1 MADVPKHL
9 LPLRSALVAELQRQ
23 AQESGPYGA
32 LHYLSVN
39 DEGEA
44 HVEGA
49 INIDAL
55 VLALA
60 QADPARSLLR
70 SCLGDYGHSNFTDRH
85 GMAPRIRTVLG
96 VEDPSNAG

>member
-1 MADVPKHL
+1 
-9 LPLRSALVAELQRQ
+9 
-23 AQESGPYGA
+23 
-32 LHYLSVN
+32 
-39 DEGEA
+39 
-44 HVEGA
+44 
-49 INIDAL
+49 